1 MPQKHSI
8 GENLYSLFYT
18 VRRRLSETTAG
29 YWSDLE
35 IYAELNRGQQ
45 HIAKVSKCLTKTVT
59 VTTVSGTQEYDLKD
73 EEFSDIIDIS
83 EDGVWF
89 YQNGTAYNSL
99 TFKTVKDLNRE
110 FPGWKGVAA
119 SVPKY
124 YYYNKSSKTIGLYPK
139 PNATN
144 AGAYLFVDGSY
155 KPKILNAGTAAAG
168 AATTLTLATG
178 SSTVPYPNPLA
189 DYYNGLYMEIYGGT
203 TASGERA
210 KITDY
215 AASVCTIAFATTP
228 TTSSVY
234 GMVPEI
240 PEEAHYLMELYA
252 LWKLWPKGG
261 SRTLLGEKY
270 KAEYFQGLGEF
281 IGDYIEDDDEF
292 IVKDSYR
299 A

>member
-8 GENLYSLFYT
+8 GENLYSLFYS
-18 VRRRLSETTAG
+18 VRRKLSETTAG

-35 IYAELNRGQQ
+35 VYAELNRAQQ
-45 HIAKVSKCLTKTVT
+45 HIAKASKCLNKTVT
-59 VTTVSGTQEYDLKD
+59 VTTVSGTQTYDLKD
-73 EEFSDIIDIS
+73 NSFSDIIDIS
-83 EDGVWF
+83 KNGVWF
-89 YQNGTAYNSL
+89 YQNGTVYNPL
-99 TFKTVKDLNRE
+99 IFKTIKDLNRE
-110 FPGWKGVAA
+110 SPGWLGVAA

-124 YYYNKSSKTIGLYPK
+124 YYYNKSSKTIGLHPK

-144 AGAYLFVDGSY
+144 TGDYLFVDGSY

-168 AATTLTLATG
+168 ATTTLTLAAG
-178 SSTVPYPNPLA
+178 SATVPYPNPLA
-189 DYYNGLYMEIYGGT
+189 DYYNGLYIEIYGGT
-203 TASGERA
+203 GAGEQA
-210 KITDY
+210 EITDY
-215 AASVCTIAFATTP
+215 AASVCTIDFTTTP
-228 TTSSVY
+228 STDTVY

-270 KAEYFQGLGEF
+270 KAEYFQGLNEF
-281 IGDYIEDDDEF
+281 IGDFIEDEDEE

-299 A
+299 

>member
-18 VRRRLSETTAG
+18 VRKRLSETTAA

-59 VTTVSGTQEYDLKD
+59 VTTVENTQEYDLVD
-73 EEFSDIIDIS
+73 EGFSDIIDIS
-83 EDGVWF
+83 ENGVWF
-89 YQNGTAYNSL
+89 YQNGTVYNSL
-99 TFKTVKDLNRE
+99 TFKTIKDLNRE
-110 FPGWKGVAA
+110 FPGWKGVTA
-119 SVPKY
+119 SVPQY
-124 YYYNKSSKTIGLYPK
+124 YYYNKTSKTIGIYPK

-144 AGAYLFVDGSY
+144 VGAYLFVDGSY
-155 KPKILNAGTAAAG
+155 KPKILNAGTASAG
-168 AATTLTLATG
+168 ATTTLTLATG
-178 SSTVPYPNPLA
+178 SATVPYPNPLA
-189 DYYNGLYMEIYGGT
+189 DYYNDLYIEIYGGT
-203 TASGERA
+203 GAGERA

-215 AASVCTIAFATTP
+215 AASVCTIDFTTTP
-228 TTSSVY
+228 DTTTVY

-240 PEEAHYLMELYA
+240 SEEAHYLMELYA

-261 SRTLLGEKY
+261 SRTTLGEKF
-270 KAEYFQGLGEF
+270 KAEYFQGLSEF
-281 IGDYIEDDDEF
+281 VGDFLEDEDEM

-299 A
+299 